1 MSFTVVIPARMKS
14 SRLPEKPLKLIAGKP
29 MVVRVAEAAIRS
41 RASRIVVATD
51 HPLIEAVCN
60 QYGVEVV
67 MTKESHPTGTDRLA
81 EAVVKLGLSD
91 KEIVVNVQGDEPL
104 MPPEAINKVAA
115 LLIEKPKCAIATAA
129 HPITDVD
136 SFKNPNVV
144 KVVRD
149 FEGNALNFSR
159 SPIPYPRDEWRTNP
173 ELLPSSIVPLHHLGL
188 YAYRVGFLR
197 RFPTL
202 DQAPIEKAESLEQLR
217 ALFYGEK
224 IAVTVFNK
232 SLPAGVDT
240 EEDLQRVIQIFKKQD
255 INK

>member
-115 LLIEKPKCAIATAA
+115 LLIEKPK
-129 HPITDVD
+129 
-136 SFKNPNVV
+136 
-144 KVVRD
+144 
-149 FEGNALNFSR
+149 
-159 SPIPYPRDEWRTNP
+159 
-173 ELLPSSIVPLHHLGL
+173 
-188 YAYRVGFLR
+188 
-197 RFPTL
+197 
-202 DQAPIEKAESLEQLR
+202 
-217 ALFYGEK
+217 
-224 IAVTVFNK
+224 
-232 SLPAGVDT
+232 
-240 EEDLQRVIQIFKKQD
+240 
-255 INK
+255 